1 MSTPAAAL
9 GTTTAQETAPGTV
22 GLAAQLRALRPEAT
36 ELLDVVCA
44 RAWDAVDPELLGA
57 LRARAAAVLGHP
69 AGRRVPADD
78 GMVRDCVEFAE
89 QFVLDVAG
97 TGGAGR
103 DALRRQLDEQAVT
116 DLVRALFVV
125 EYALRL
131 ELVSARL
138 FDGPVVAPPRRSASR
153 PADPSAALRA
163 ALVDYQDAV
172 VRGDA
177 LDPVL
182 TELVRLRCAR
192 THNCRICRTLRLA
205 DARDAGADDAVTAAV
220 DSYESSDLDER
231 TKAALRVTD
240 ALITLPAGL
249 SPEAVASARA
259 LLGPEELAELCLDVS
274 KWSTQKVH
282 VALGTDGADRLP
294 VDGQGVSYFRFD
306 GDGRV
311 AGFSARP
318 DGG

>member
-1 MSTPAAAL
+1 MDTGTP
-9 GTTTAQETAPGTV
+9 EPV

-36 ELLDVVCA
+36 GLLDVACA
-44 RAWDAVDPELLGA
+44 RAWGAVDHELLGA
-57 LRARAAAVLGHP
+57 LRTRAAVLLGHP
-69 AGRRVPADD
+69 DGRRVAAGDAT
-78 GMVRDCVEFAE
+78 VTACLEFAE
-89 QFVLDVAG
+89 QFVLDVSG
-97 TGGAGR
+97 IGETER
-103 DALRRQLDEQAVT
+103 DALRRHVDDDAVT
-116 DLVRALFVV
+116 DVVRALFLV

-131 ELVSARL
+131 ELVSTRL
-138 FDGPVVAPPRRSASR
+138 FDGPVVTAPAR
-153 PADPSAALRA
+153 PADPSTGLGEALA
-163 ALVDYQDAV
+163 EYQDAV

-205 DARDAGADDAVTAAV
+205 EAQAAGADDAVTAAV
-220 DSYESSDLDER
+220 DRYETSDLDER

-240 ALITLPAGL
+240 ALITQPTGL
-249 SPEAVASARA
+249 TPEAVASARA

-282 VALGTDGADRLP
+282 VALGTDAPDRLP
-294 VDGQGVSYFRFD
+294 LDEGGVSWFRF
-306 GDGRV
+306 GSDGRV

-318 DGG
+318 DDG

>member
-1 MSTPAAAL
+1 MSGRA
-9 GTTTAQETAPGTV
+9 V
-22 GLAAQLRALRPEAT
+22 GLAAPLRDLRPEAT
-36 ELLDVVCA
+36 DLLDAACA
-44 RAWDAVDPELLGA
+44 RAWEAVDPALLGA
-57 LRARAAAVLGHP
+57 LRARAAVLLDHP
-69 AGRRVPADD
+69 AGQRVTAEDRA
-78 GMVRDCVEFAE
+78 VRDCVEFAE

-97 TGGAGR
+97 IGDAER
-103 DALRRQLDEQAVT
+103 DALRRHLDEAAVT
-116 DLVRALFVV
+116 DVVRALFVV

-131 ELVSARL
+131 ELVSTRL
-138 FDGPVVAPPRRSASR
+138 FDGPLVAAAPR
-153 PADPSAALRA
+153 PAALPGGPSAALREALA
-163 ALVDYQDAV
+163 AYQDAV
-172 VRGDA
+172 VRGTA

-220 DSYESSDLDER
+220 DHYETSDLDAR

-240 ALITLPAGL
+240 ALITLPTSL
-249 SPEAVASARA
+249 SAAAVAAARD

-282 VALGTDGADRLP
+282 VALGTDAADRVP
-294 VDGQGVSYFRFD
+294 VDEQGVSFFRF
-306 GDGRV
+306 GSDGRV
-311 AGFSARP
+311 AWFSARP

>member
-1 MSTPAAAL
+1 MTPR
-9 GTTTAQETAPGTV
+9 PV
-22 GLAAQLRALRPEAT
+22 GLAGPLRALRPEAT
-36 ELLDVVCA
+36 GLLDVACA

-57 LRARAAAVLGHP
+57 LRTRAALLLGHP
-69 AGRRVPADD
+69 DGRRADASD
-78 GMVRDCVEFAE
+78 PTVAACLEFAE
-89 QFVLDVAG
+89 QFVLDVSGIGEAE
-97 TGGAGR
+97 R
-103 DALRRQLDEQAVT
+103 DTLRRHLGEDAAT
-116 DLVRALFVV
+116 DVVRALFLV

-138 FDGPVVAPPRRSASR
+138 FDGPVVAVPAPPVAR

-163 ALVDYQDAV
+163 ALTGYQDAV
-172 VRGDA
+172 VRGCA

-192 THNCRICRTLRLA
+192 THNCRICQTLRLA

-220 DSYESSDLDER
+220 DRYETSDLDER
-231 TKAALRVTD
+231 IKAALRVTD
-240 ALITLPAGL
+240 ALITLPSSL
-249 SPEAVASARA
+249 SPAAVASARA
-259 LLGPEELAELCLDVS
+259 LLAPDELAELCLDVS

-282 VALGTDGADRLP
+282 VALGTDAPDRLP
-294 VDGQGVSYFRFD
+294 LGAEGVSWFRFSS
-306 GDGRV
+306 DGRE